1 LFIDTTYKDCT
12 VCGAST
18 TERLRFPHF
27 TVRSCAR
34 CGHEFTTDLAPGA
47 RESYDSDY
55 FQIKHANWV
64 NNPDTAIHDD
74 IARIIASHF
83 GKNAAVIDIGCG
95 QGDFLKH
102 LAGCGFTNLTG
113 LDIIDQD
120 QGDFRYLKTPVEA
133 FDSSETFDA
142 IVSLA
147 NIEHINDVRDYMRR
161 LANRLAPGGLL
172 VIYTVDNGSLLYRA
186 SKALF
191 SMGITFAA
199 RRLYDPHHVN
209 HFSVR
214 SLAILAASQ
223 GLKGERLTRRNMPMS
238 AVTLAKTPLA
248 PAVYGA
254 IRVIDLVST
263 AFGKQML
270 QLALFTRYTLQG

>member
-1 LFIDTTYKDCT
+1 
-12 VCGAST
+12 VR
-18 TERLRFPHF
+18 ER
-27 TVRSCAR
+27 
-34 CGHEFTTDLAPGA
+34 
-47 RESYDSDY
+47 YDPDY

-64 NNPDTAIHDD
+64 NNPDTSLHDD
-74 IARIIASHF
+74 IGRIIASRF

-95 QGDFLKH
+95 KGDFLKH
-102 LAGCGFTNLTG
+102 LVGCGFTNLAG

-120 QGDFRYLKTPVEA
+120 QGAFRYFKTPVEA

-147 NIEHINDVRDYMRR
+147 NVEHIDDVRHYMKR
-161 LANRLAPGGLL
+161 LAKLLAPGGLL
-172 VIYTVDNGSLLYRA
+172 VVYTVDNGSLLYRA

-223 GLKGERLTRRNMPMS
+223 GLKVERLTRRNMPMS
-238 AVTLAKTPLA
+238 AVTLAKTPLT
-248 PAVYGA
+248 PAVYGT
-254 IRVIDLVST
+254 IRVIDLVS
-263 AFGKQML
+263 AALGKQML
-270 QLALFTRYTLQG
+270 QLALFSRDSSEDD